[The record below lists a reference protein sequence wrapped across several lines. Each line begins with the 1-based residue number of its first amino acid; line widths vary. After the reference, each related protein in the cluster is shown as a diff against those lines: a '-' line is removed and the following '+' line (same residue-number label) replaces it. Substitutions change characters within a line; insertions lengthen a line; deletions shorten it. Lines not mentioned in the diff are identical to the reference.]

1 MLTIKLMMFSTL
13 LLLHQL
19 FIILWEELK
28 LIPIRQLLVQ
38 TDNQFQDFM
47 PPEKYVE
54 VSMDIIDLE
63 DVLY

>member
-1 MLTIKLMMFSTL
+1 MMFSTL

-28 LIPIRQLLVQ
+28 LIPMPKLLVL
-38 TDNQFQDFM
+38 TDNQFKDFM

-54 VSMDIIDLE
+54 ESMEVTDLE
-63 DVLY
+63 ETLY

>member
-1 MLTIKLMMFSTL
+1 MMFSTL

-28 LIPIRQLLVQ
+28 LIPMPKLLVL
-38 TDNQFQDFM
+38 TDNQFKDFM

-54 VSMDIIDLE
+54 ESMDITDLE
-63 DVLY
+63 GVLY